1 MQKLKPLLLT
11 ATLLLCSLAAS
22 AHDFEVGDIYYNI
35 TSATNK
41 TVAVTYRG
49 SDYMT
54 NSDRY
59 TGAVTVPSTVT
70 YNGVVYSV
78 TSIGDKAFYE
88 CRSLTSINIPAS
100 VTSIGNEA
108 FGGCSSLTAIT
119 IPEGVTNIGGYVF
132 CGCNLSCIRIPAS
145 VKSIGEAAFANCG
158 EVEEIIVASGNV
170 NYDSRDNCNAI
181 IETSS
186 GELVAGCISTIIP
199 EGVTSI
205 GYGAFASIKGL
216 SSIVIPE
223 SVTIIGDYAFYDFHH
238 SLTSITCEAKTPPT
252 THGSSFLHVELNIP
266 VYVPAASVNAYKS
279 AQYWSEF
286 TNIQAI
292 PSSGIAS
299 GTCGD
304 NLTWRLTEEY
314 ELIIEGTGAMYD
326 YSYDNS
332 PWYEYRESIQTVM
345 IKEGATSVGDYAFY
359 ACANL
364 TSINIPENS
373 QLTSI
378 GDEAFY
384 ICSSLTA
391 ITIPESVTSIGYAAF
406 AYCSSLTAITVA
418 EGNAKYDSRGGCNA
432 IIETN
437 SNTLIAGCYTTIIPE
452 SVTSIGDYAFS
463 GCENLTAITIP
474 ESVTS
479 IGYSAFAY
487 CSSLTAITI
496 PTSVTSIGGG
506 AFYRCTSLTAITLPE
521 SVTSIGDYA
530 FRYCFSL
537 TAITIPEGVTSI
549 AYAAF
554 NGCSSLTAIT
564 IPEGVTS
571 IGLTAFGDCS
581 SLTAITCEAKTPP
594 THEGPYV
601 FSGVNKSIP
610 VYVPASSVEAYK
622 SAQYWSEFTNIQ
634 AIVNNVVILD
644 SQASFTQ
651 GEDEVCASISY
662 TRNFKNTNWQALYV
676 PFEIPVTVAF
686 LTDFEVADI
695 NDIRQYDHDN
705 DGVRDDAVIE
715 AFKVKNGTL
724 KANYPYLIRVKEV
737 GEKSIVV
744 TDATLYAAEENSID
758 CSSVHEKYTFTGT
771 YCRMSSAELPQSGG
785 YYALSGGIWQPVA
798 EGASLGAF
806 RFYLNVEDRHA
817 NTAVTNAR
825 SIRVRVVDEN
835 GEEDDVTEIS
845 NSQLMMDDSKLII
858 YDLQGRRITDTAN
871 LKGVYIV
878 NGKKVVY

>member
-186 GELVAGCISTIIP
+186 GELVAGCVSTIIP

-205 GYGAFASIKGL
+205 GYGAFAGLEGL
-216 SSIVIPE
+216 SSIAIPE
-223 SVTIIGDYAFYDFHH
+223 SVTSIGAQAFSWCKGLTSITFSEKSRLISIGSWAFQGCI
-238 SLTSITCEAKTPPT
+238 SLTSITIPESVTSIGSGILLSCSSLTTITCKAITPPFANIST
-252 THGSSFLHVELNIP
+252 FDNVDKSIP
-266 VYVPAASVNAYKS
+266 VYVPAGSVAAYKS
-279 AQYWSEF
+279 AQYWNEF

-292 PSSGIAS
+292 PTNDIAS

-304 NLTWRLTEEY
+304 NLTWRLTEEG

-364 TSINIPENS
+364 TSINIP
-373 QLTSI
+373 
-378 GDEAFY
+378 
-384 ICSSLTA
+384 
-391 ITIPESVTSIGYAAF
+391 V
-406 AYCSSLTAITVA
+406 
-418 EGNAKYDSRGGCNA
+418 
-432 IIETN
+432 
-437 SNTLIAGCYTTIIPE
+437 PE